1 MGNDM
6 SQPEAQRQ
14 HEVKG
19 LEFLFRALRYRNYRL
34 YFGGQSI
41 SLIGTW
47 LTRVAT
53 SWLVYRLTDSALLLG
68 VVGFAGQIPTF
79 LLAPLAGVLVDRWDR
94 HRILV
99 ITQTLS
105 MIQSLMLAILALMH
119 VIAVWQII
127 VLSIFQGVINAFDT
141 PARQAF
147 VVDMV
152 EQRDDLANAIALNS
166 SMFNA
171 ARLLGPSLAGVL
183 IATIGEGMCFLLDGI
198 SYLAVIASLWAM
210 KLTPRNIERQP
221 TRVLEGLKEGLTYAF
236 GFAPIKAILMLIG
249 LISLMG
255 MPYVVLMPV
264 IARDILRG
272 GPHTLGFLM
281 AASGV
286 GALAGAIYM
295 ASRKSIRGLGKIMAL
310 SAGLFGLGLIALS
323 LSRAVW
329 LSLIVMFVTGF
340 GMIIQM
346 AAGNT
351 VLQTIVEDDKRG
363 RVMSFY
369 TMAFLGM
376 APFGSLFAGGVAS
389 RIGAPNTILLGGVF
403 CIFGSI
409 LFARKLPSLREI
421 VRPIYVRKG
430 IIPEVASGIQAATQ

>member
-1 MGNDM
+1 M

-14 HEVKG
+14 DEVKR

-68 VVGFAGQIPTF
+68 MVGFAGQIPTF

-105 MIQSLMLAILALMH
+105 MSQSLMLAILALMH
-119 VIAVWQII
+119 VIAVWHII
-127 VLSIFQGVINAFDT
+127 VLSIFQGIINAFDT

-152 EQRDDLANAIALNS
+152 EQRDDVANAIAMNS

-183 IATIGEGMCFLLDGI
+183 IATVGEGICFLLDGI

-210 KLTPRNIERQP
+210 KLTPRKIESQR
-221 TRVLEGLKEGLTYAF
+221 TRVLEGLKEGFTYAF

-249 LISLMG
+249 LVSLMG

-264 IARDILRG
+264 IARDVLRG
-272 GPHTLGFLM
+272 GPHTFGFLM

-295 ASRKSIRGLGKIMAL
+295 ASRKSIRGLGSIMTL
-310 SAGLFGLGLIALS
+310 SASLFGLGLIALA

-340 GMIIQM
+340 GMIVQM

-376 APFGSLFAGGVAS
+376 APFGSLFAGGLAS
-389 RIGAPNTILLGGVF
+389 QIGAPNTILLGGVF

-430 IIPEVASGIQAATQ
+430 IIEEVASGIQAATQ

>member
-1 MGNDM
+1 
-6 SQPEAQRQ
+6 
-14 HEVKG
+14 
-19 LEFLFRALRYRNYRL
+19 
-34 YFGGQSI
+34 
-41 SLIGTW
+41 
-47 LTRVAT
+47 
-53 SWLVYRLTDSALLLG
+53 
-68 VVGFAGQIPTF
+68 
-79 LLAPLAGVLVDRWDR
+79 
-94 HRILV
+94 
-99 ITQTLS
+99 
-105 MIQSLMLAILALMH
+105 
-119 VIAVWQII
+119 
-127 VLSIFQGVINAFDT
+127 
-141 PARQAF
+141 
-147 VVDMV
+147 
-152 EQRDDLANAIALNS
+152 ANAIAMNS

-183 IATIGEGMCFLLDGI
+183 IATVGEGICFLLDGI

-210 KLTPRNIERQP
+210 KLTPRKIESQR
-221 TRVLEGLKEGLTYAF
+221 TRVLEGLKEGFTYAF

-249 LISLMG
+249 LVSLMG

-264 IARDILRG
+264 IARDVLRG
-272 GPHTLGFLM
+272 GPHTFGFLM

-295 ASRKSIRGLGKIMAL
+295 ASRKSIRGLGSIMTL
-310 SAGLFGLGLIALS
+310 SASLFGLGLIALA

-340 GMIIQM
+340 GMIVQM

-376 APFGSLFAGGVAS
+376 APFGSLFAGGLAS
-389 RIGAPNTILLGGVF
+389 QIGAPNTILLGGVF

-430 IIPEVASGIQAATQ
+430 IIEEVASGIQAATQ